1 MPMPKYLYHATPRL
15 NAESIARNG
24 LEPRS
29 VGGESAAY
37 LCMSGKESGAVTLKN
52 QASDILFRVDSANLN
67 AEAWSERGAGK
78 SEWRSTDGIPPVH
91 LEYRRNLGN
100 ASQKTWRKASVYPL
114 GV

>member
-1 MPMPKYLYHATPRL
+1 MPKYLYHATNKH
-15 NAESIARNG
+15 NAKSIARNG

-37 LCMSGKESGAVTLKN
+37 LCMSGRESGAVTLKN

-91 LEYRRNLGN
+91 LEYRRNLGT
-100 ASQKTWRKASVYPL
+100 ASQKTWRKASAYPL